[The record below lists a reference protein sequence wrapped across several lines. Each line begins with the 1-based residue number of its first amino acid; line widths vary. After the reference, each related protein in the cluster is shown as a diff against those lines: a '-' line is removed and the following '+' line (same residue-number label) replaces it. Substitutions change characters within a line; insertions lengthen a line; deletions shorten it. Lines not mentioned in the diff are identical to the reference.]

1 MQCFDNAVYIL
12 ITVTFGTVFLFLLS
26 AHILIQGGKDSLCA
40 VIQCRIQYHTACIT
54 GESVGKSSEILL
66 GIVVGIFHIELSVQL
81 FLAFIIDI
89 GRDAGNIDFSIDVD
103 AVATLGI
110 FRIAVKAFQHHLH
123 KRVVQFLM
131 VNVQK
136 EVSFGDF
143 ETDSGRAT
151 FTHCSYR
158 FIIGHPCA
166 TMGIVCTRC
175 TTIRCD
181 WLFGG
186 IAIFI
191 LAPYP
196 QEPYLPIHQFLHGI
210 FRFFRHSACLLSL
223 LVVAVQISTISNQTG
238 FPHLLPKR
246 ITARTACHN

>member
-1 MQCFDNAVYIL
+1 MYPIYIFVT
-12 ITVTFGTVFLFLLS
+12 ITLGAVFLFLFP
-26 AHILIQGGKDSLCA
+26 AHILIQGGKNSLCA
-40 VIQCRIQYHTACIT
+40 VIQCRIQYHIACIT
-54 GESVGKSSEILL
+54 GEAIGKSPEILL
-66 GIVVGIFHIELSVQL
+66 GIVVGIFHIELSVQS
-81 FLAFIIDI
+81 FLPLIIDI
-89 GRDAGNIDFSIDVD
+89 GWDAGNIDFSIDVD

-110 FRIAVKAFQHHLH
+110 FCIAVKAFQHHLY

-136 EVSFGDF
+136 EVSFWDF

-151 FTHCSYR
+151 FMHCCYR

-166 TMGIVCTRC
+166 TMSIVCTRC

-186 IAIFI
+186 IAILI

-210 FRFFRHSACLLSL
+210 FCFFRHSACLLSL